1 MPTPHQKA
9 HVSRKTRW
17 ESLLDGG
24 IKEIRILM
32 DRLAK
37 DGGDFLDGEP
47 KELLHELYY
56 LGNFQGAPV
65 YGFSA
70 GSKFFLIDAPGGTGL
85 LAWVQSQLRQLGTKT
100 AVPTAILLSS
110 CNPEATAGLKELLT
124 QTHSSVVAGSAGL
137 EAIRGMCPPGT
148 TLIAAEDL
156 PARGWFPVRVVAL
169 RGRGLAPVAYSVTLN
184 SKNVLFSGRIPI
196 QSKTVMEQ
204 ALVTEISRSRAAA
217 IDYLIAVN
225 QLSSLKPDLWL
236 PAAIADDQNAN
247 IYDGEWQNIVNF
259 NYRVGFHCARGRGL
273 LPPSSAVARAA
284 GDPMDDNCLRLARE
298 FTGSTRETASLRGI
312 DEVLGVRGR
321 VGLAVF
327 RAELDS
333 LGESPDSAGELL
345 RRIGSLELYEGCFA
359 EAAASLRKSLEST
372 SASSLS
378 ASDQGDV
385 TALLA
390 LAAIK
395 QCGLERANAFIQ
407 GVAQAP
413 PLKSPEAETQTARSR
428 RSAHSVS
435 RDRAR

>member
-1 MPTPHQKA
+1 M
-9 HVSRKTRW
+9 
-17 ESLLDGG
+17 
-24 IKEIRILM
+24 
-32 DRLAK
+32 
-37 DGGDFLDGEP
+37 
-47 KELLHELYY
+47 
-56 LGNFQGAPV
+56 
-65 YGFSA
+65 
-70 GSKFFLIDAPGGTGL
+70 
-85 LAWVQSQLRQLGTKT
+85 
-100 AVPTAILLSS
+100 
-110 CNPEATAGLKELLT
+110 
-124 QTHSSVVAGSAGL
+124 AGSAGL

-259 NYRVGFHCARGRGL
+259 NYRVGFHCARERGL

-413 PLKSPEAETQTARSR
+413 PLKSPEAETRLREAVGQLTQYLETVPDDLRIRWLLNLAIMTLGEYPAQVPRDWLIPMDERADGSSRSIREQCREGWPRYWRSDHGRRECVRRFQRRRTTGFADHIARHRSR
-428 RSAHSVS
+428 REPICQP
-435 RDRAR
+435 R